1 MTDFTANVQLPNLS
15 GVAPT
20 YNACTATDKFT
31 ASPNARYMLHYKN
44 GATAQATGGTPNT
57 ITDPTTPIPVGS
69 GLAAGFA
76 NAQTKATPGL
86 VASEERVVWVDQS
99 NRFRDSNGAINLV
112 HPGTLTTVTVAI
124 FGPF

>member
-1 MTDFTANVQLPNLS
+1 MTSAVQLPNLS

-20 YNACTATDKFT
+20 YTQCTAADKFT

-44 GATAQATGGTPNT
+44 GATAQATGGSANT
-57 ITDPTTPIPVGS
+57 ITDPTTPIPAGS
-69 GLAAGFA
+69 GLSAGFA

-86 VASEERVVWVDQS
+86 VASEERVVWIDNS
-99 NRFRDSNGAINLV
+99 NRFRDSTGAINLV
-112 HPGTLTTVTVAI
+112 HPGTVTTVTVAI